1 MDGNLIKRRAVIELL
16 AERSQPKHRRGTG
29 WRKGLSTGITWL
41 GLGIVGILAVPV
53 GLLLMVIA
61 AVWSLTDRLASRIQR
76 REEPGRSADLLY
88 AWKEPEDCPPDVR
101 CPGA

>member
-1 MDGNLIKRRAVIELL
+1 MDGNLVKRRAAIELL
-16 AERSQPKHRRGTG
+16 AERSRPKRRRTTG

-53 GLLLMVIA
+53 GLLVAVIA

-76 REEPGRSADLLY
+76 GGQSGRSTDLLY
-88 AWKEPEDCPPDVR
+88 VWTEPEDCPPDVR